1 MEKATVKYQYVDKNG
16 TLSYETTNKNIVYKK
31 LLTYMRSKYIY
42 HAPWIKKLVFTPL
55 YNGYQKI
62 VIYEDNKA
70 KDIFIIEDSIN
81 EFEGE

>member
-1 MEKATVKYQYVDKNG
+1 MEKTTVKYQYVDKNG

-31 LLTYMRSKYIY
+31 LLTYMRSKYIF
-42 HAPWIKKLVFTPL
+42 HAPWIKKLVYTPL
-55 YNGYQKI
+55 HNGYQKI